1 VSPNVIERLASA
13 IEGRASDEVL
23 LERWRVRQVKATEWV
38 RVGRGP
44 WNAASEMT
52 RKWQTVRE
60 RVDLSSDI
68 VPYALRH
75 SSIVRGLTHDLP
87 IRLVAALHDTS
98 VAMIER
104 YYSRWITDISRISL
118 RRRSYR

>member
-1 VSPNVIERLASA
+1 
-13 IEGRASDEVL
+13 
-23 LERWRVRQVKATEWV
+23 
-38 RVGRGP
+38 
-44 WNAASEMT
+44 MT
-52 RKWQTVRE
+52 RKWQEVRDA
-60 RVDLSSDI
+60 VGLPNV

-104 YYSRWITDISRISL
+104 YYSRWITDQLEELTPTAIMRL
-118 RRRSYR
+118 A